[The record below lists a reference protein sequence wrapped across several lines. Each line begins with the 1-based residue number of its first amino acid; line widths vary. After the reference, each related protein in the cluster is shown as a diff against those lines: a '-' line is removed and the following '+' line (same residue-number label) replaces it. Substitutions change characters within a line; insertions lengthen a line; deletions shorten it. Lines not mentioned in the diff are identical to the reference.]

1 MATADNV
8 RVSDADR
15 DFTAAQ
21 LREHYVQGRLTH
33 EELDQRLEQTFR
45 AKTRPELDAVT
56 TDLPYAAATGILPSD
71 RVRAGGGA
79 GSNRQ
84 GWNQRGHGWDGSS
97 WAGPGWD
104 GHGRSPRGGR
114 RGSAWGF
121 LRVIPLLASVAI
133 CLLVLSALGF
143 GFGSA
148 PSLWVVILGAVA
160 ALRWLFGLRRRP
172 VRGPRGPRGPRRRW

>member
-1 MATADNV
+1 MATADSV

-33 EELDQRLEQTFR
+33 EELDQRLEQAFR

-56 TDLPYAAATGILPSD
+56 TDLPYAAATGVLPSD
-71 RVRAGGGA
+71 RVRAGGGQ
-79 GSNRQ
+79 GSNHQ
-84 GWNQRGHGWDGSS
+84 GWNQRGHGSA

-104 GHGRSPRGGR
+104 GRGPGGAR
-114 RGSAWGF
+114 RGGF
-121 LRVIPLLASVAI
+121 LRIIPLLASVAI
-133 CLLVLSALGF
+133 CLLVLSVLGF
-143 GFGSA
+143 GFGSG

-172 VRGPRGPRGPRRRW
+172 VRGPRGRRGPRRRW